1 MLPLP
6 PARDV
11 AAAERF
17 VADHLGGLVA
27 DEVRASP
34 RFRGGQ
40 AAADAALASLDV
52 TGYAARRNEVWP
64 PQRRGATAVS
74 PYVRHGLLT
83 LRELWAAVAEAPTRD
98 RSRYRDEL
106 LWQEYARHLYA
117 RLGTVTSDGLRYELS
132 ATRPH
137 SVGTSTSA
145 PAPDEAGGDRAGAA
159 SLSPTDPWNRTMAC
173 LDETVGEL
181 EEDGYLV
188 NQTRMW
194 LASHWAV
201 REGADWRDGEDRF
214 YRHLLDGSRA
224 ANRAGWQWTVGTA
237 TGKPYGFS
245 RWQVTKRAPGLC
257 ATCPLQDACPIEDW
271 PEDPPLTAT
280 EADPRLRHDPDP
292 AATAGPSHVEVE
304 VEPEVVWVTA
314 ESLGDLDPALA
325 AHPDLPVVF
334 VFDAPLL
341 RRLRLSSKR
350 LVFLTETLAELAE
363 HRDLT
368 VHLGDPTE
376 VLRDRRLAVTHA
388 PVPGFRRR
396 AAALEVV
403 ARHPWPWLR
412 RPHGGSVASF
422 SAWRRTLDRGH
433 P

>member
-6 PARDV
+6 PAHDV

-34 RFRGGQ
+34 RLRGGQ
-40 AAADAALASLDV
+40 TAADAALAALDV

-64 PQRRGATAVS
+64 ADRRGASAVS
-74 PYVRHGLLT
+74 PYVRHGLLDLPT
-83 LRELWAAVAEAPTRD
+83 LWDAVADAPGKD
-98 RSRYRDEL
+98 RARYRDEL

-117 RLGTVTSDGLRYELS
+117 RLGRATRSGLRHEL
-132 ATRPH
+132 
-137 SVGTSTSA
+137 
-145 PAPDEAGGDRAGAA
+145 RAAHPQGV
-159 SLSPTDPWNRTMAC
+159 TDPWATSMAC
-173 LDETVGEL
+173 VEVHRDEL

-201 REGADWRDGEDRF
+201 RAGADWRAGEDRF

-237 TGKPYGFS
+237 TGRPYGFS

-257 ATCPLQDACPIEDW
+257 DTCELRDACPIEEW
-271 PEDPPLTAT
+271 PDDPPLAAS
-280 EADPRLRHDPDP
+280 EPDPRLRQDPDP
-292 AATAGPSHVEVE
+292 AHTAGPLESEVRAA
-304 VEPEVVWVTA
+304 PERVWLTA
-314 ESLGDLDPALA
+314 ESLGDTDPALE
-325 AHPDLPVVF
+325 AHPDLPAVF

-341 RRLRLSSKR
+341 AKLRLSAKR
-350 LVFLTETLAELAE
+350 LVFLTETLADLAE
-363 HRDLT
+363 RREVT
-368 VHLGDPTE
+368 VHLGEPRE
-376 VLRDRRLAVTHA
+376 VLRGTRLAVTHA
-388 PVPGFRRR
+388 PVPGFRAR
-396 AAALEVV
+396 AGALGVV

-412 RPHGGSVASF
+412 RPHAGSVTSF
-422 SAWRRTLDRGH
+422 SAWRRQLER
-433 P
+433 